1 VTMANLFEPEF
12 DAESDRPGFTYRRAR
27 LGRQAG
33 SERLGASLF
42 ELAPG
47 QAQFPLHYHLG
58 NEELL
63 IVVTGTP
70 TLRTADGERELR
82 EGQVVALPVGE
93 RGVHQIVNRTQRP
106 VRILLVSEMV
116 GPDIVVRPE
125 SGKLSAFGRAPGSA
139 DEGMHEVF
147 FLRDA
152 VEFWEGEEPPPER

>member
-1 VTMANLFEPEF
+1 MANLFDPEF
-12 DAESDRPGFTYRRAR
+12 DAESNRPGFTYRRAR

-42 ELAPG
+42 ELQPG

-58 NEELL
+58 NEEML
-63 IVVTGTP
+63 IVVTGSP

-82 EGQVVALPVGE
+82 KGEVVALPVGE

>member
-1 VTMANLFEPEF
+1 MANLFDPEF

-42 ELAPG
+42 ELQPG

-58 NEELL
+58 NEEML
-63 IVVTGTP
+63 IVVTGSP

-82 EGQVVALPVGE
+82 EGEVVALPVGE

-106 VRILLVSEMV
+106 ARILLVSEMI